1 MKNAIKL
8 TESFKSDVIT
18 IITSVYE
25 ACKNLTSASI
35 KLYLL
40 FMKQQKRKTEGN

>member
-1 MKNAIKL
+1 MKNVIKL

-35 KLYLL
+35 KLYLQIDSL
-40 FMKQQKRKTEGN
+40 QCFID